1 MELEGGAIS
10 KQKQY
15 ENVQQV
21 HVRFLGFLVSTSL
34 TLTDSLTLIS
44 TKRTKLMCK
53 IKEDGHGLEN
63 WLDDSSETLN

>member
-34 TLTDSLTLIS
+34 TLTDSTFIS
-44 TKRTKLMCK
+44 TKRTKSMCK